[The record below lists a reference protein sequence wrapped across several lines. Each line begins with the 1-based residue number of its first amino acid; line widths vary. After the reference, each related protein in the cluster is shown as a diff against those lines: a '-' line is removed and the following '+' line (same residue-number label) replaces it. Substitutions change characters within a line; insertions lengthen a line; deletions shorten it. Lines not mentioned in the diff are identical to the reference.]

1 MLAQQPSFQQNG
13 QFSQTLY
20 ENYLRSVGLTSQG
33 LIANLRQDHA
43 LKMLNSTFVDYTL
56 VSKVDMNQIAN
67 LQTEQRTLFLSSI
80 PLDEYKRIFRLA
92 SRTLLTIIRS
102 IKTVLSRR
110 PM

>member
-1 MLAQQPSFQQNG
+1 
-13 QFSQTLY
+13 
-20 ENYLRSVGLTSQG
+20 LTSQG

-80 PLDEYKRIFRLA
+80 PLDEYKKNIQVSQHDIA
-92 SRTLLTIIRS
+92 NYYQ
-102 IKTVLSRR
+102 
-110 PM
+110 